1 MIMMKKRGIIF
12 LLCGALALGPLASA
26 GNAEEMLAED
36 RSQDM
41 LIEEEPG
48 APETSVPETSAPET
62 SLPETSAPETSPPE
76 TSAPETSA
84 PETSAPET
92 SAPETSAPET
102 SAPETG
108 VPEASTSETGA
119 PSPVQPETGT
129 IPPPTGVPGTNS
141 SGAGLPGPNR
151 PGNGSMGADQPLIEE
166 EVSAPDLEE
175 DVTITREK
183 MKQGIRSGEKFQ
195 VEIKIRNNRRDA
207 KMTKVR
213 LKLEPEEGISLD
225 AEQKTD
231 SIQVENLGPGEEKRV
246 KVRLSADQLPEKK
259 STIKMK
265 TAVSYQC
272 QDKNGSR
279 KERAEATLL
288 LPVDQEDGKK
298 FEDTAVGGGAG
309 GYDGGGYGGGGY
321 DGGAA
326 EQKTIDPMTPNL
338 IVSQYSYGKEVMAG
352 EEFVLEMEVQ
362 NTNSKTTVENIVMS
376 ADTGD
381 AFVIADSSNTFYFEQ
396 LKPRETVKKALK
408 LKAMPEGQTAN
419 GAVTLSFKYEY
430 LKKEERAQ
438 GSSEVKIAVPI
449 IHPDRFSVGE
459 IKTEGEA
466 WVNEEASIS
475 LPYVNKGKSTVY
487 NMEARLETGMDSDE
501 NYKFLGNV
509 EAGSSGT
516 IDFFVTPR
524 EAGKQELK
532 LIVTYEDA
540 AGNEKTAER
549 QVTLQAEENVPEEV
563 EDYYTDQVPNEEG
576 AGGGFAMGMIQK
588 GAAAGG
594 AVLLLALLIFF
605 KRRRYKKS
613 IQFHGEV

>member
-102 SAPETG
+102 SAAETG

-119 PSPVQPETGT
+119 SSPVQPETGT
-129 IPPPTGVPGTNS
+129 IPPPTGMPGTNS

-151 PGNGSMGADQPLIEE
+151 PGSGSMGADQPLIEE

-352 EEFVLEMEVQ
+352 EEFVLAMEVQ
-362 NTNSKTTVENIVMS
+362 NTNSKTIVENIVMS

-381 AFVIADSSNTFYFEQ
+381 ALVIADSSNTFYFEQ

>member
-62 SLPETSAPETSPPE
+62 SLPETSAPETSAPE

-119 PSPVQPETGT
+119 PSPGQPETGT
-129 IPPPTGVPGTNS
+129 IPPPIGVPGTNS

-151 PGNGSMGADQPLIEE
+151 PGSGPMGADQPLIEE

-298 FEDTAVGGGAG
+298 FEDTAVGGGSG
-309 GYDGGGYGGGGY
+309 GYDGGGYGGGY

-338 IVSQYSYGKEVMAG
+338 IVSRYSYGKEVMAG

-381 AFVIADSSNTFYFEQ
+381 ALVIADSSNTFYFEQ

-419 GAVTLSFKYEY
+419 GAVALSFKYEY

-466 WVNEEASIS
+466 WVQEETSIS

-516 IDFFVTPR
+516 IDFFVTPQ

>member
-92 SAPETSAPET
+92 
-102 SAPETG
+102 G

-151 PGNGSMGADQPLIEE
+151 PGSGSMGADQPLIEE

-231 SIQVENLGPGEEKRV
+231 SIQVENLGPREEKRV

-309 GYDGGGYGGGGY
+309 GYDGGGYGDGGY

-338 IVSQYSYGKEVMAG
+338 IVSRYSYGKEVMAG

-381 AFVIADSSNTFYFEQ
+381 ALVIADSSNTFYFEQ

-516 IDFFVTPR
+516 IDFFVTPQ

-588 GAAAGG
+588 GVAAGG

>member
-102 SAPETG
+102 G

-151 PGNGSMGADQPLIEE
+151 PGSGSMGADQPLIEE

-231 SIQVENLGPGEEKRV
+231 SIQVENLGPREEKRV

-309 GYDGGGYGGGGY
+309 GYDGGGYGDGGY

-338 IVSQYSYGKEVMAG
+338 IVSRYSYGKEVMAG

-381 AFVIADSSNTFYFEQ
+381 ALVIADSSNTFYFEQ

>member
-48 APETSVPETSAPET
+48 ATETSVPETSAPET

-151 PGNGSMGADQPLIEE
+151 PGSGPMGADQPLIEE

-309 GYDGGGYGGGGY
+309 GYDGGGYGGSGY

-381 AFVIADSSNTFYFEQ
+381 AFVIADSSNTFYIEQ

-419 GAVTLSFKYEY
+419 GAVALSFKYEY

>member
-119 PSPVQPETGT
+119 SSPVQPETGT

-151 PGNGSMGADQPLIEE
+151 PGSGSMGADQPLIEE

-338 IVSQYSYGKEVMAG
+338 IVSRYSYGKEVMAG

-381 AFVIADSSNTFYFEQ
+381 ALVIADSSNTFYFEQ

-419 GAVTLSFKYEY
+419 GAVALSFKYEY

>member
-92 SAPETSAPET
+92 SAPET
-102 SAPETG
+102 G

-151 PGNGSMGADQPLIEE
+151 PGSGSMGADQPLIEE

-231 SIQVENLGPGEEKRV
+231 SIQVENLGPREEKRV

-309 GYDGGGYGGGGY
+309 GYDGGGYGDGGY

-338 IVSQYSYGKEVMAG
+338 IVSRYSYGKEVMAG

-381 AFVIADSSNTFYFEQ
+381 ALVIADSSNTFYFEQ

>member
-1 MIMMKKRGIIF
+1 
-12 LLCGALALGPLASA
+12 
-26 GNAEEMLAED
+26 
-36 RSQDM
+36 
-41 LIEEEPG
+41 
-48 APETSVPETSAPET
+48 
-62 SLPETSAPETSPPE
+62 
-76 TSAPETSA
+76 
-84 PETSAPET
+84 
-92 SAPETSAPET
+92 
-102 SAPETG
+102 
-108 VPEASTSETGA
+108 
-119 PSPVQPETGT
+119 
-129 IPPPTGVPGTNS
+129 
-141 SGAGLPGPNR
+141 
-151 PGNGSMGADQPLIEE
+151 MGADQPLIEE

-195 VEIKIRNNRRDA
+195 VEIKIRNNRREA

>member
-102 SAPETG
+102 G

-151 PGNGSMGADQPLIEE
+151 PGSGSMGADQPLIEE

-516 IDFFVTPR
+516 IDFFVTPQ